1 MFRDASL
8 GHQLLLA
15 LGRVVSTKV
24 YLSSKGVNQPVRQHA
39 EVWRHKFLQQAIHS
53 TAIVYG
59 NGSVDHAM
67 EKFPPSPE
75 VLQDTFAAVFCGPES
90 SHDVAL
96 SEAVRES
103 MAREA
108 MRKEVQLQV
117 DKHLFQ
123 KQADYPLRHNYV
135 YKDRGKL
142 QADLV
147 DQLPDVPAVPSC
159 FDACAKWIPDN
170 AAESDVTQA
179 MESYLGVLFRNI

>member
-39 EVWRHKFLQQAIHS
+39 EVWRHKFLQQGINGI
-53 TAIVYG
+53 AIVYG
-59 NGSVDHAM
+59 NGGVDHAM
-67 EKFPPSPE
+67 EEFPPSSE

-96 SEAVRES
+96 SPARRES
-103 MAREA
+103 MARDA

-117 DKHLFQ
+117 DRLLFQ
-123 KQADYPLRHNYV
+123 QQADYLLRHNYV
-135 YKDRGKL
+135 YKERARL
-142 QADLV
+142 RTDLV
-147 DQLPDVPAVPSC
+147 EKLPDVPAAPSC
-159 FDACAKWIPDN
+159 FDACAK
-170 AAESDVTQA
+170 
-179 MESYLGVLFRNI
+179 